1 VVGVATEQI
10 ADTVELPVREAE
22 CTVERLLDD
31 PRQVPESRPPG
42 GQEGG
47 QEPRRYVEEVSR
59 GYVPVLV
66 LLALIWGSSFMFI
79 EIALDDLSPAA
90 TMSGRLL
97 FAATALGAVLVARRG
112 PGQAVRCLRDFGVAG
127 FVLGVISTALPFW
140 LIAWG
145 QTRIDSGIAA
155 IGNASMPIF
164 VALLAIWFAQS
175 ERVTGVR
182 ALGMI
187 IGLVGVGV
195 LVGVDPQG
203 GWPGVVGTLAVVL
216 ASISYA
222 AGSLFSQ
229 HKLGDSSGLLVS
241 TASAIWGALV
251 ILPFGIAQRPSEV
264 PGWEAAAAVAALGLL
279 GTAVG
284 LLLYLR
290 LLENHG
296 SAKGSLVVYL
306 LPPTA
311 IIYGAVFLDE
321 PIRLSAIVGL
331 ALILGGVAIA
341 SGLVRPIRRRQ
352 PVPAPTP

>member
-1 VVGVATEQI
+1 M
-10 ADTVELPVREAE
+10 P
-22 CTVERLLDD
+22 LL
-31 PRQVPESRPPG
+31 
-42 GQEGG
+42 
-47 QEPRRYVEEVSR
+47 
-59 GYVPVLV
+59 
-66 LLALIWGSSFMFI
+66 LLAAIWGSSFMFI
-79 EIALDDLSPAA
+79 EIAIDDLSPAA
-90 TMSGRLL
+90 TMTGRLL
-97 FAATALGAVLVARRG
+97 FASAALGGILVATRG
-112 PGQAVRCLRDFGVAG
+112 LAQAVRCLRDFGRAG

-164 VALLAIWFAQS
+164 VALLAIWFAQH
-175 ERVTGVR
+175 ERVTGLR
-182 ALGMI
+182 AFGMAV
-187 IGLVGVGV
+187 GLVGVGV

-203 GWPGVVGTLAVVL
+203 GWAGVVGTLAVVL
-216 ASISYA
+216 ASVSYA

-241 TASAIWGALV
+241 TASAFWGTLV
-251 ILPFGIAQRPSEV
+251 ILPFGIAQAPADV
-264 PGWEAAAAVAALGLL
+264 PGWEAIAAVAALGLL

-284 LLLYLR
+284 LLLYLA
-290 LLENHG
+290 LLANHG

-311 IIYGAVFLDE
+311 LFYGAVFLDE
-321 PIRLSAIVGL
+321 PIRLTAVAGL
-331 ALILGGVAIA
+331 ALILAGVALA